1 MTQSHPDSAVL
12 SVAALAAHIQG
23 GGQALVPTDTLPA
36 LAALPEAAD
45 RIWTLKARPTAK
57 PLILMGAEPQALLL
71 ALQKPLHPD
80 WISMAEQVWPGACTL
95 VLPASGPLID
105 QLHPQGHTVGV
116 RVPASAV
123 ALELLRFTGPLATTS
138 ANRSGEAPCQSAEQ
152 AAEVFPE
159 IPRLGPVPWPEGSGR
174 ASTVLQ
180 WAGPGAWRVL
190 RAGEIPL
197 PPGPGLG
204 SPLP

>member
-1 MTQSHPDSAVL
+1 MTQPHPDSTVR
-12 SVAALAAHIQG
+12 SVAALAAHIQAG
-23 GGQALVPTDTLPA
+23 GSGLFPTDTLPA

-45 RIWTLKARPTAK
+45 RLWMLKARPLAK

-71 ALQKPLHPD
+71 ALQQPIHPD
-80 WISMAEQVWPGACTL
+80 WISLADQVWPGACTL

-105 QLHPQGHTVGV
+105 QLHPQGQTVGL
-116 RVPASAV
+116 RVPDAAS

-159 IPRLGPVPWPEGSGR
+159 IPRLAPVPWPEGSGR

-180 WAGPGAWRVL
+180 WAGPGDWRVL
-190 RAGEIPL
+190 RPGAISL
-197 PPGPGLG
+197 PPGQGMG
-204 SPLP
+204 SPRP